1 MRAKPVWKGR
11 RDEWRGILSFQGMQ
25 RLVGVWP

>member
-1 MRAKPVWKGR
+1 MRAKPVWKGH
-11 RDEWRGILSFQGMQ
+11 RDEWGTLSFQGMQ